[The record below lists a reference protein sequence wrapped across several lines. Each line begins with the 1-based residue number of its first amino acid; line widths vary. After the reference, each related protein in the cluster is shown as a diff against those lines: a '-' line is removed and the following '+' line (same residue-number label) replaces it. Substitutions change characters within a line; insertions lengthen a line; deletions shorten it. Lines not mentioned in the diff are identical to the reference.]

1 MGYICFE
8 YIHRLYY
15 CDLGFDDTHGAKPY
29 YSFVIGIYYPFSH
42 PRRMWNQW
50 YGIVKRVV
58 RKVKDIRERKE
69 ATNRIILD
77 FMPVVYLLVVCYG
90 GKRLD
95 FVVIVLDCI
104 IVILKQIK
112 SIIYDFVYKKVRIWY
127 DMMDRLFAT
136 WWSLLRLIVNG
147 YGAI

>member
-1 MGYICFE
+1 
-8 YIHRLYY
+8 
-15 CDLGFDDTHGAKPY
+15 
-29 YSFVIGIYYPFSH
+29 
-42 PRRMWNQW
+42 MWNQW

-69 ATNRIILD
+69 VTNRIILD

-136 WWSLLRLIVNG
+136 WWSLLRLIVNE
-147 YGAI
+147 YGAM

>member
-1 MGYICFE
+1 M
-8 YIHRLYY
+8 L
-15 CDLGFDDTHGAKPY
+15 
-29 YSFVIGIYYPFSH
+29 
-42 PRRMWNQW
+42 
-50 YGIVKRVV
+50 
-58 RKVKDIRERKE
+58 
-69 ATNRIILD
+69 
-77 FMPVVYLLVVCYG
+77 VVYLLVACYG

-95 FVVIVLDCI
+95 FVVIVLDYT

-112 SIIYDFVYKKVRIWY
+112 SIIYDFVYKKVRTWY